1 MNISMVQKT
10 RFLENIYKLYYSN
23 GIKPTDHQIKKAFS
37 DYFSVNKPGFPLRL
51 NYNALNSEAKTNVD
65 LLNELMVNS
74 LFNLDVLYDTILD
87 SNEELFQVV
96 TSLNKNIENLKAKR
110 KALEAKVDDLIFANN
125 NSEGYFYSYTENFS
139 NIDKVD
145 TFYSS
150 AYVDILSGYAMLSA
164 ENSDRYTVFSLDNI
178 INSRPTI
185 SLYENGTLISN
196 TIDST
201 TFNNVFDGLNDT
213 YWMYEHRTSSP
224 IPVALTMDMPISNT
238 SIISKVEGYV
248 LTSSPLDIQL
258 VVSPVDGSPQDTLTK
273 LSSGDYSSFS
283 FSLKP
288 KAYSNVRITFFK
300 KEPDLID
307 KNSQL
312 PYVYRMGLRDLIIGA
327 STRSKYGTIVSK
339 PISLPVE
346 SNDQL
351 VIDSVSMEANE
362 QFVNDGVIN
371 YYISEDNPS
380 ANTISDFN
388 WIPISPTG
396 SENAGFT
403 SVVNF
408 NGSVKNV
415 INLSSIPEDEELELI
430 PIDTTSKN
438 INDLNP
444 NNKIYENKT
453 VHRIAALDNDETY
466 INPVLLGN
474 TNSFKHFYI
483 LNNIPFRYK
492 DIEAWNSDINAIDNT
507 LLNNIL
513 YQQLGTI
520 APGINS
526 PSSGYVKTKM
536 ICDSE
541 NNVINT
547 IKKSVSTFDLAVYL
561 NGVRIAD
568 LPSGQLSQSIEWNFL
583 EGINDI
589 VVTYDKA
596 ASGQISF
603 SLTEGIDLNTYGS
616 IFTDYFFYL
625 DKFDFRNKNM
635 NDNFYFT
642 IDNPFGRKE
651 IIASSKIENQSRFS
665 YISNN
670 ATAPKA
676 IRYRID
682 FSRFENPFVS
692 PKVDSLKIK
701 FKHKD
706 L

>member
-1 MNISMVQKT
+1 MVQKT

-110 KALEAKVDDLIFANN
+110 KALEAKVDDLLFANN

-185 SLYENGTLISN
+185 SLYENGTLVSN
-196 TIDST
+196 TIDSS

-213 YWMYEHRTSSP
+213 YWMYEHKTSSP
-224 IPVALTMDMPISNT
+224 VPVALSFDMPISNA

-288 KAYSNVRITFFK
+288 KSYSSIRITFFK

-339 PISLPVE
+339 PISLPVQ

-351 VIDSVSMEANE
+351 VIDSVSMETDE
-362 QFVNDGVIN
+362 QFVSDGVIN
-371 YYISEDNPS
+371 YYIAEDNPS

-388 WIPISPTG
+388 WIPISPAG

-408 NGSVKNV
+408 NGSAKNV
-415 INLSSIPEDEELELI
+415 INLSSIPKDEEIELI

-444 NNKIYENKT
+444 NDKIYENKT

-507 LLNNIL
+507 LLSNTL

-520 APGINS
+520 SPGINS

-561 NGVRIAD
+561 NGIRIAD
-568 LPSGQLSQSIEWNFL
+568 LPSGQLSQSVEWNFL

-596 ASGQISF
+596 SSGQISF

-625 DKFDFRNKNM
+625 DRFDFRNKNM

-651 IIASSKIENQSRFS
+651 IIASSNIQNQSRFS

-692 PKVDSLKIK
+692 PKVDSLRIK

>member
-51 NYNALNSEAKTNVD
+51 NYNALNLEAKTNVD

-185 SLYENGTLISN
+185 SLYENGTLVSN
-196 TIDST
+196 TIDSS

-213 YWMYEHRTSSP
+213 YWMYEHKTSSP
-224 IPVALTMDMPISNT
+224 IPVALSFDMPISNA

-288 KAYSNVRITFFK
+288 KSYSSIRITFFK

-339 PISLPVE
+339 PISLPVQ

-371 YYISEDNPS
+371 YYIAEDNPS

-388 WIPISPTG
+388 WIPISPAG

-415 INLSSIPEDEELELI
+415 INLSSIPKDEEIELI

-453 VHRIAALDNDETY
+453 VHRIAALDNDEM
-466 INPVLLGN
+466 
-474 TNSFKHFYI
+474 S
-483 LNNIPFRYK
+483 NN
-492 DIEAWNSDINAIDNT
+492 
-507 LLNNIL
+507 L

-520 APGINS
+520 SPGINS

-568 LPSGQLSQSIEWNFL
+568 LPSGQLSQSVEWNFL

-596 ASGQISF
+596 SSGQISF

-625 DKFDFRNKNM
+625 DRFDFRNKNM

-692 PKVDSLKIK
+692 PKVDSLRIK

>member
-185 SLYENGTLISN
+185 SLYENGTLVSN

-224 IPVALTMDMPISNT
+224 IPVALSMDMPISNT

-339 PISLPVE
+339 PISLPVQ

-371 YYISEDNPS
+371 YYICEDNPS

-403 SVVNF
+403 SVINF

-492 DIEAWNSDINAIDNT
+492 DIEAWNSDINTIDNT
-507 LLNNIL
+507 LLSNTL

-568 LPSGQLSQSIEWNFL
+568 LPSGQLSQSVEWNFL

-596 ASGQISF
+596 SSGQISF

-625 DKFDFRNKNM
+625 DRFDFRNKNM

-665 YISNN
+665 YISKN

>member
-1 MNISMVQKT
+1 
-10 RFLENIYKLYYSN
+10 
-23 GIKPTDHQIKKAFS
+23 
-37 DYFSVNKPGFPLRL
+37 
-51 NYNALNSEAKTNVD
+51 
-65 LLNELMVNS
+65 
-74 LFNLDVLYDTILD
+74 
-87 SNEELFQVV
+87 
-96 TSLNKNIENLKAKR
+96 
-110 KALEAKVDDLIFANN
+110 
-125 NSEGYFYSYTENFS
+125 
-139 NIDKVD
+139 
-145 TFYSS
+145 
-150 AYVDILSGYAMLSA
+150 
-164 ENSDRYTVFSLDNI
+164 
-178 INSRPTI
+178 
-185 SLYENGTLISN
+185 
-196 TIDST
+196 
-201 TFNNVFDGLNDT
+201 
-213 YWMYEHRTSSP
+213 
-224 IPVALTMDMPISNT
+224 
-238 SIISKVEGYV
+238 
-248 LTSSPLDIQL
+248 
-258 VVSPVDGSPQDTLTK
+258 LTK

-288 KAYSNVRITFFK
+288 KSYSSIRITFFK

-339 PISLPVE
+339 PISLPVQ

-371 YYISEDNPS
+371 YYIAEDNAS

-388 WIPISPTG
+388 WIPISPAG

-403 SVVNF
+403 SIVNF

-415 INLSSIPEDEELELI
+415 INLSSIPKDEEIELI

-507 LLNNIL
+507 LLSNNL

-520 APGINS
+520 SPGINS

-568 LPSGQLSQSIEWNFL
+568 LPSGQLSQSVEWNFL

-596 ASGQISF
+596 SSGQISF

-625 DKFDFRNKNM
+625 DRFDFRNKNM

-692 PKVDSLKIK
+692 PKVDSLRIK

>member
-185 SLYENGTLISN
+185 SLYENGTLVSN

-224 IPVALTMDMPISNT
+224 IPVALSMDMPISNA

-339 PISLPVE
+339 PISLPVQ

-371 YYISEDNPS
+371 YYICEDNPS

-403 SVVNF
+403 SVINF

-492 DIEAWNSDINAIDNT
+492 DIEAWNSDINTIDNT
-507 LLNNIL
+507 LLSNTL

-568 LPSGQLSQSIEWNFL
+568 LPSGQLSQSVEWNFL

-596 ASGQISF
+596 SSGQISF

-625 DKFDFRNKNM
+625 DRFDFRNKNM

-665 YISNN
+665 YISKN